1 MTRQDGG
8 HMTGYRPYHIVD
20 DMRLNA
26 ILPAVL
32 LTVQSAADMA
42 ADDIY
47 SDVFGKYINHVSAS
61 EYKGEDQIWAVETS
75 PDGYVFIGAGNNLCV
90 WDGYIWDSYTID
102 GYSVIRDLAY
112 DDGRLWCA
120 GDNIFGYWKED
131 AYGDFRFTGLYRNE
145 DRSRNEIFWQIIPAG
160 DRLYVRTYGSVSV
173 FDRSSGTKT
182 DIYEG
187 YCQNIFSSGDRIYA
201 QTDGRISVLGSEGFI
216 PVTGPVDE
224 NIVWFETMPDGYLMI
239 GTKSGFIG
247 WDDRTG
253 FQMDLFPETNR
264 ILKEAKIFCAAR
276 LGDGNYIIGT
286 DQDGAKTCSPDG
298 RIISE
303 FDASRGLRY
312 TSVLSIADNTD
323 GDIFLGLAG
332 GLAVIRNSM
341 SERYYMSPGINPGAI
356 YAIAIHNGKLL
367 VGTDMGL
374 YRIGVDG
381 TPVPVPG
388 MEGSHIWDICPLD
401 NDLAIINGEGLYVQ
415 DGDSFRMLLPHTWKM
430 TGIYG
435 KPDLFC
441 ASGKFGLCIL
451 RLDDDGLHIRNRI
464 RNYDNP
470 DNSISSDEYG
480 NLWVDGL
487 NGKVKRLIP
496 DSGLTGIM
504 EEKVYEVPS
513 EGTGIIKA
521 ASIDGKVVFT
531 SGKRCF
537 SYSPARDSIVLNEYY
552 TRICSSFTSSSLNLF
567 QKDNWFFNYSDSGQI
582 EAICRSGNGF
592 IKAPD
597 LFLDADKVHIPEY
610 FRKLTAL
617 DDSLVACGFINMAAC
632 INISQLSTDRHRRDS
647 VRVRKISYD
656 IKGEQHK
663 MDMLRGRLVL
673 PHEADDLCF
682 RIASGHNSRL
692 LYRFDETEW
701 QPVPHGMPITAD
713 YMKSGRH
720 VLEIK
725 DTGNNISRF
734 PFTIRQSFI
743 ARWWICFAAAAAGVI
758 IYVISLW
765 KDRQRTR
772 KKSEM
777 LEEKIREMEKKLLVA
792 TLKDISDSRSG
803 ESGNWNTF
811 EIYFNS
817 IFDGFLDRLKDRY
830 PKLTANDLK
839 ICAFIRT
846 GMSTKDIAAMLHI
859 NLASA
864 ESARYRLRKNMGL
877 TPDESL
883 KEVIMDI

>member
-1 MTRQDGG
+1 MKLKT
-8 HMTGYRPYHIVD
+8 I
-20 DMRLNA
+20 
-26 ILPAVL
+26 IPAVL
-32 LTVQSAADMA
+32 LLVPPSAEMA

-47 SDVFGKYINHVSAS
+47 SDVFRKYINHISAY
-61 EYKGEDQIWAVETS
+61 EYNGEGHIWAVETS

-112 DDGRLWCA
+112 DNGYLWCA
-120 GDNIFGYWKED
+120 GDNVFGYWAED

-145 DRSRNEIFWQIIPAG
+145 DRSRNEIFWQIIPDG
-160 DRLYVRTYGSVSV
+160 DSLYVRTYGSVSV
-173 FDRSSGTKT
+173 FDRSSGMKS
-182 DIYEG
+182 DLYMG
-187 YCQNIFSSGDRIYA
+187 YCQNIFSSDGNIYA
-201 QTDGRISVLGSEGFI
+201 QTDGCISLLGKSGFI
-216 PVTGPVDE
+216 PVTEPVDE
-224 NIVWFETMPDGYLMI
+224 NIVWFEAAQEGYLMI

-247 WDDRTG
+247 WNDRTG
-253 FQMDLFPETNR
+253 FRMDLFPETNR
-264 ILKEAKIFCAAR
+264 ILKAAKIFCAER
-276 LGDGNYIIGT
+276 LEDGNYIIGT
-286 DQDGAKTCSPDG
+286 DLDGAKICSPDG
-298 RIISE
+298 KIISE

-341 SERYYMSPGINPGAI
+341 SERYYMSPDMAPGAI
-356 YAIAIHNGKLL
+356 YAIAIHDGKLL

-374 YRIGVDG
+374 YEIGPDG

-388 MEGSHIWDICPLD
+388 MEGSHIWDIRPLD
-401 NDLAIINGEGLYVQ
+401 RDLAIINGNGLYVQ
-415 DGDSFRMLLPHTWKM
+415 DGDAFRLLLPNTWKM

-441 ASGKFGLCIL
+441 ASGKFGLYIL
-451 RLDDDGLHIRNRI
+451 HLADDGLHIRNRI

-496 DSGLTGIM
+496 DPELTGIL
-504 EEKVYEVPS
+504 EEKVYAVPS

-531 SGKRCF
+531 SGKKCF
-537 SYSPARDSIVLNEYY
+537 SYSPAKDSIVLNEYY
-552 TRICSSFTSSSLNLF
+552 TRICSSFTSSRLNLF
-567 QKDNWFFNYSDSGQI
+567 QQDNWFFNYSDSGQI
-582 EAICRSGNGF
+582 EAICRSGNSF

-617 DDSLVACGFINMAAC
+617 NDTLVACGFINMAAC
-632 INISQLSTDRHRRDS
+632 INTARLTTDRRGEDS
-647 VRVRKISYD
+647 VRIRKISYD
-656 IKGEQHK
+656 IKGKPHK
-663 MDMLRGRLVL
+663 MDMLRSRLVL
-673 PHEADDLCF
+673 PHKADDLCF
-682 RIASGHNSRL
+682 RIVSDQNARL
-692 LYRFDETEW
+692 LYRFDEADW
-701 QPVPHGMPITAD
+701 QPVPKGMPITAD
-713 YMKSGRH
+713 YMRSGRH
-720 VLEIK
+720 TLEIR
-725 DTGNNISRF
+725 DTGNCISRF
-734 PFTIRQSFI
+734 PFTIRQSFF
-743 ARWWICFAAAAAGVI
+743 ARWWVCFAAVAAGAI

-765 KDRQRTR
+765 KDRQRAR
-772 KKSEM
+772 RKSEM
-777 LEEKIREMEKKLLVA
+777 LEGQIKEMEKKLLVA
-792 TLKDISDSRSG
+792 TLKDISGNHSG
-803 ESGNWNTF
+803 GSGSWNTF

-830 PKLTANDLK
+830 PKLTANDMK

-859 NLASA
+859 NIASA

-877 TPDESL
+877 APDESL
-883 KEVIMDI
+883 KQVIMGI